1 VTSRTAARGIADREV
16 AGCIDFDCALQD
28 YLERGE
34 AEELLCAAAL
44 VLGSRIPLGPQHA
57 KGIADLTGT
66 DCELVDCDDAGRAVR
81 RWFALMEEDGARP

>member
-1 VTSRTAARGIADREV
+1 VTRRSTARGIIDREV

-44 VLGSRIPLGPQHA
+44 VLGCRIPLGPQHA
-57 KGIADLTGT
+57 KAIAELTGT
-66 DCELVDCDDAGRAVR
+66 DCELVDYDAGRAVR
-81 RWFALMEEDGARP
+81 RWFATMAEPGARH